1 MPLPAF
7 IPGLVAAGTTAA
19 KADLLRRTTG
29 FVTGLFGGGN
39 GGPNIARSLSKQVG
53 FTVLQSDAAR
63 VRADLARGID
73 PSTGVQTNPG
83 LSTRTTGV
91 GAAFSNL
98 LTGVVGRALPQVGIS
113 LSPREVEDIIN
124 RPATGVPPPIRLPNP
139 VNLPTVSRKVLQTPA
154 LPRSI
159 PRRQMIPPGGGNVSL
174 IPSAGMASVGAIAR
188 MGGRGLMRTS
198 TGRISRIMLPS
209 GQSFSRKN
217 AASLIRR
224 VGFEAAAVA
233 LGITIVEAAELLLAD
248 SQTRRRG
255 KGITAAQLRNAK
267 STTCRVRTAARVLGI
282 KSTAAP
288 RRRTCR

>member
-1 MPLPAF
+1 MAAQFLPGVITAGKVALQTEVARQASGF
-7 IPGLVAAGTTAA
+7 IG
-19 KADLLRRTTG
+19 KI
-29 FVTGLFGGGN
+29 FGGN

-63 VRADLARGID
+63 VRADLARGVD
-73 PSTGVQTNPG
+73 PRTGIQTNPG
-83 LSTRTTGV
+83 LSTRTTGI
-91 GAAFSNL
+91 GATFSNL
-98 LTGVVGRALPQVGIS
+98 LTGVVGRALPKVGLS
-113 LSPREVEDIIN
+113 LTDREIDDIIN
-124 RPATGVPPPIRLPNP
+124 RPATGSPPPIALPPP
-139 VNLPTVSRKVLQTPA
+139 VALPTPSPDVLRTPA
-154 LPRSI
+154 LPR
-159 PRRQMIPPGGGNVSL
+159 RQPIPPGGGRVSL
-174 IPSAGMASVGAIAR
+174 IPSAGASAIGPIAR
-188 MGGRGLMRTS
+188 MAGRGLIRTK

-209 GQSFSRKN
+209 GQVFSRKN

-224 VGFEAAAVA
+224 VGFEAAAIA

-288 RRRTCR
+288 RRKPSCR